1 MSSLQPSAGT
11 GGLVTD
17 HAQVLLTELKHLRDS
32 VGEIR
37 QTMSNYP
44 ALIERQASTER
55 RQLDTENRFAEALE
69 KVESSIVRIHDRMDE
84 VRILVQDDTHKLRG
98 EFRDFRESHR
108 AEVNLQI
115 TAVISTLTDQV
126 RDLNTQ
132 VDTVKTET
140 TSWINKGKGAWFAAS
155 ILWGII
161 QVGVIAS
168 VSFMFT
174 EISSMHDWRIAAD
187 HRIEAIEVRHKVE
200 DDKGALSPP
209 VVVPRR

>member
-37 QTMSNYP
+37 QTMSSYP

-69 KVESSIVRIHDRMDE
+69 KVESSIGRMHDRMDE
-84 VRILVQDDTHKLRG
+84 VRILVQDDTHKLRA

-115 TAVISTLTDQV
+115 TTVVSTLTHQV
-126 RDLNTQ
+126 RNLDTQ

-140 TSWINKGKGAWFAAS
+140 ASWINKGKGAWFTAS

-161 QVGVIAS
+161 QAGVIAS

-174 EISSMHDWRIAAD
+174 EISSMHDWRITAD
-187 HRIEAIEVRHKVE
+187 HRIEAIEVRHKVA
-200 DDKGALSPP
+200 DDKGVPPPP
-209 VVVPRR
+209 VARPR